1 MSLRIINMHAKPLV
15 KSRFFN
21 VAILITIHQNCLWN
35 ILRNSDLP
43 LKITVYGYG
52 LLPSLPIGTNSNGDV
67 LSYISQR
74 QCKRFIHVLFKL
86 HTLYNK
92 SFIFSIGALY

>member
-1 MSLRIINMHAKPLV
+1 MSLGIINMHAKTLV

-21 VAILITIHQNCLWN
+21 VAILITIHQNYLWN

-74 QCKRFIHVLFKL
+74 QCKRFIHVLFSF
-86 HTLYNK
+86 TLCIIK
-92 SFIFSIGALY
+92 ASFFP